1 MAVVHR
7 PIYTLMYDGVSF
19 GITESLGGLQGLYD
33 IVTDSVVE
41 GIRKKGVGAPV
52 PDMNVSI
59 DTRCVDVNGVYIRS
73 CGAHKIDLSALRNKQ
88 RDFFQY
94 LSAYKRD
101 LYTDRERD
109 GEVAEAL
116 LAAIETRRTLQERL
130 MYLQKEWFEQQLEKG
145 GGGVYIQKYPVWDDI
160 ERQLSV
166 VNDSIASAL
175 QKMSA

>member
-41 GIRKKGVGAPV
+41 GIRKKGVLGPV

-59 DTRCVDVNGVYIRS
+59 DTRYVDVNGVYIRP
-73 CGAHKIDLSALRNKQ
+73 CGAHKIGLSALRNKHG
-88 RDFFQY
+88 DFFQY

-101 LYTDRERD
+101 LYTDRETD
-109 GEVAEAL
+109 GAVAETL
-116 LAAIETRRTLQERL
+116 LAAIGTRRALQERL
-130 MYLQKEWFEQQLEKG
+130 MYLQKEWFDQQLEKG
-145 GGGVYIQKYPVWDDI
+145 GGGVHIKKYPVWDDI
-160 ERQLSV
+160 EIQSSV
-166 VNDSIASAL
+166 LNDSIAAAL
-175 QKMSA
+175 QKMRA